1 MPLTK
6 TAERM
11 KASLARI
18 QASLDNSLKQLEKS
32 EIRHRRHLEE
42 LDQLNSR
49 ADNLIRRIKARNP
62 GSDSRP

>member
-18 QASLDNSLKQLEKS
+18 QASIDNSLKQLEES
-32 EIRHRRHLEE
+32 EIRHRRRLEE

>member
-18 QASLDNSLKQLEKS
+18 QASLDNSLKQLEES